1 MIILDLVE
9 QLHKAK
15 NDSPSV
21 IELIGHHKLV
31 RITHGTKHLD
41 SVVCTEPEHLA
52 DIKLRIG
59 DFVSIA
65 QDCKIFLSGNHN
77 TQRVTTYLPGF
88 HTGMKMED
96 NLLSNGHVTIGND
109 VWIGYGVT
117 ILSGVTIGDGAII
130 AANSTVTSDVEP
142 YSIVGGLPAK
152 KISNRFD
159 QTVADRLL
167 ESQWWTLSMQEL
179 ENRFDLIFST
189 NVEEFLKTLK

>member
-1 MIILDLVE
+1 MIILDLFE
-9 QLHKAK
+9 QIQKAK
-15 NDSPSV
+15 DREASV
-21 IELIGHHKLV
+21 VELTGQHQLV

-41 SVVCTEPEHLA
+41 SIVCTEPEHLS
-52 DIKLRIG
+52 DIKLQIG

-77 TQRVTTYLPGF
+77 TRRVTTYLPGF
-88 HTGMKMED
+88 YNGMKMED

-117 ILSGVTIGDGAII
+117 ILSGVTIGDGAVI

-142 YSIVGGLPAK
+142 YSIVGGLPTK
-152 KISNRFD
+152 KIGNRFD
-159 QTVADRLL
+159 QSTIDRLL
-167 ESQWWTLSMQEL
+167 DSQWWNLSMQEL
-179 ENRFDLIFST
+179 EDRFDLIFST